1 MLVAGCYWQFASIG
15 GASGAG
21 GEFLVAGC
29 WWLVTDGRLL
39 VAEVLAEVLAE
50 LLAELLA
57 QVLVEELLIASQDVK
72 ESDKDNIKMVGMGKI
87 ELVRCQR
94 S

>member
-1 MLVAGCYWQFASIG
+1 MLVAGCYWQFASSG

-21 GEFLVAGC
+21 GELLVAGC
-29 WWLVTDGRLL
+29 WWWVTDGRLL

-50 LLAELLA
+50 LLA
-57 QVLVEELLIASQDVK
+57 QVLVGELLIASQDIK
-72 ESDKDNIKMVGMGKI
+72 ESDKDNIKTVGMGKI
-87 ELVRCQR
+87 VLARCQR